1 MLHQLLKSTYRM
13 LHSAT
18 RSALNSLG
26 LNVALTKDFYSP
38 LPVLSELARSRK
50 LWDQPSELV
59 GVRYDLEAMQE
70 LLSRLTDRYLADYQ
84 ALPSFEEIKALQFGP
99 GFPVLDG
106 MTIFLMLRD
115 LKPKRYIEIGSGL
128 STYYSWLAASKNAEE
143 GQGCKITCIDPYPT
157 GRLWSLSGVDGVEK
171 LVQEVE
177 PGFFSRLESGDVLF
191 IDSTHV
197 LKIGGDVAH
206 LFLEV
211 LPRLNPG
218 VVVHVHDIHFPY
230 NTPYPAEQYIF
241 QAKWPLYRTEAMI
254 LQAFLS
260 FNAQFE
266 ILFSAPMLRHSCEEF
281 LQAKIPDYQPVE
293 TADYDTHF
301 GSFWFRRIE

>member
-1 MLHQLLKSTYRM
+1 MLSQLLKSTYRR

-18 RSALNSLG
+18 RSGLNSLG

-38 LPVLSELARSRK
+38 LPVLSELSRSRE
-50 LWDQPSELV
+50 LWDRPSELV
-59 GVRYDLEAMQE
+59 GVRYDLEAMKE
-70 LLSRLTDRYLADYQ
+70 LLSRLTDCYLADYQ
-84 ALPSFEEIKALQFGP
+84 ALPSFEEIKAKRFGP

-128 STYYSWLAASKNAEE
+128 STYYSWLAAAKNGEE
-143 GQGCKITCIDPYPT
+143 GHACEITCIDPYPT
-157 GRLWSLSGVDGVEK
+157 GRLWSLAGVKGIQK

-177 PGFFSRLESGDVLF
+177 PDFFSQLASGDVLF

-211 LPRLNPG
+211 LPRLNSG

-241 QAKWPLYRTEAMI
+241 RSKWPLYRTEAMI

-260 FNAQFE
+260 FNTQFE
-266 ILFSAPMLRHSCEEF
+266 ILFSAPMLRHYCEEF
-281 LQAKIPDYQPVE
+281 LQAKIPDYRPVE
-293 TADYDTHF
+293 TANYDTHF
-301 GSFWFRRIE
+301 GSFWFRRIG